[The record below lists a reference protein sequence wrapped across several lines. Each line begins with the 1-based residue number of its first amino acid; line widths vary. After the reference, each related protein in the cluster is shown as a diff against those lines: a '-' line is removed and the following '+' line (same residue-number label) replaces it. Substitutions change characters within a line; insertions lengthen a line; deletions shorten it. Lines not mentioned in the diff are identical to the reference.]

1 MKPLITTLLA
11 AAAAFALSGCPAK
24 DAKDGAANIQRST
37 GVNCTTERRML
48 QTAIESYSI
57 LENKTP
63 VTEAE
68 MVPDYLHADSPY
80 FDIDAT
86 GQIVPSPGST
96 CN

>member
-11 AAAAFALSGCPAK
+11 AAAALALSGCPATQAK
-24 DAKDGAANIQRST
+24 EGAKDIGRAT
-37 GVNCTTERRML
+37 GVNCSDERRML

-80 FDIDAT
+80 FNIDAA
-86 GQIVPSPGST
+86 GQIVPAPGST
-96 CN
+96 CS